1 MPRLWKGRESVCG
14 PREGSCPAGLTTG
27 SSGTHPTAR
36 SAAPK
41 RGVSSLH
48 AFMAVIRV
56 MANKNHHLHRPCGA
70 VPPPKGNLSP
80 GTPVLAQLSL
90 CFVIQMLLG
99 VADSIWSYM
108 NENQSVT
115 SHSSREGLML
125 ATATV

>member
-1 MPRLWKGRESVCG
+1 MAPGRAAAQQGSPQAALAHTPLPAQQL
-14 PREGSCPAGLTTG
+14 PREESAVYTPSWQ
-27 SSGTHPTAR
+27 SS
-36 SAAPK
+36 
-41 RGVSSLH
+41 VSWQ
-48 AFMAVIRV
+48 IR
-56 MANKNHHLHRPCGA
+56 NHHLHRPCGA